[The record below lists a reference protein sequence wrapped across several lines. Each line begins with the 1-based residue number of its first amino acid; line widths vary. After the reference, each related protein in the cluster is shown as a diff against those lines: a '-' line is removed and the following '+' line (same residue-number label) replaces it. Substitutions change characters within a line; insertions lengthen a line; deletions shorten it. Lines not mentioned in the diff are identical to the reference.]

1 MNRYIRIILSTSVL
15 IFGIF
20 GFQNA
25 LIAQNTVSLY
35 LIDKGWNLDT
45 NIIELRAT
53 HFQRV
58 GTMHFSLKE
67 INNQGDFAGVDQI
80 QLMNFQSGVNITYN
94 SISKTISVSW
104 DVLFINGFNIP
115 DGQLVFRILWKSN
128 PNFSHCY
135 EFVQSLSL
143 IHI

>member
-1 MNRYIRIILSTSVL
+1 ML

-80 QLMNFQSGVNITYN
+80 QLMNFQPGVNFSYHSILITN
-94 SISKTISVSW
+94 SVNLVCFFCKWLQYTRWTIGISDTLEIQSDFIS
-104 DVLFINGFNIP
+104 L
-115 DGQLVFRILWKSN
+115 L
-128 PNFSHCY
+128 
-135 EFVQSLSL
+135 
-143 IHI
+143 